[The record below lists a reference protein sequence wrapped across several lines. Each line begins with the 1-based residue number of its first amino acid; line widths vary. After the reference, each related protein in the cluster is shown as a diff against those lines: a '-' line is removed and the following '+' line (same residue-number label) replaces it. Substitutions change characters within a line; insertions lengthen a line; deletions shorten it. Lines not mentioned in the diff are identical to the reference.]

1 MSPSCPT
8 SLRSQL
14 RPTACPLARPNIHSL
29 LIPAPLLPL
38 TRTPPPAQVVLVEEA
53 AEVFEAHV
61 LACLSRSVEHLVLVG
76 DHEQLRPKA
85 NVYELQAVSR
95 RCCAFVSGGL

>member
-1 MSPSCPT
+1 M
-8 SLRSQL
+8 
-14 RPTACPLARPNIHSL
+14 
-29 LIPAPLLPL
+29 
-38 TRTPPPAQVVLVEEA
+38 VLVEEA

-95 RCCAFVSGGL
+95 RWARDCRRSMCGLLHILKGRRHLFGCH

>member
-1 MSPSCPT
+1 M
-8 SLRSQL
+8 
-14 RPTACPLARPNIHSL
+14 
-29 LIPAPLLPL
+29 
-38 TRTPPPAQVVLVEEA
+38 EEA

-95 RCCAFVSGGL
+95 RYELQAVPHT

>member
-1 MSPSCPT
+1 M
-8 SLRSQL
+8 
-14 RPTACPLARPNIHSL
+14 
-29 LIPAPLLPL
+29 
-38 TRTPPPAQVVLVEEA
+38 EEA

-95 RCCAFVSGGL
+95 RYELQAVPRTQVLCLC